1 MLLHYTFT
9 PIHLLACIYTSTW
22 LNKNIIRTFPP
33 YHFVRA
39 FNNNLKKECCWTSHY
54 NPDIT
59 KSWLGPPFKAP
70 HSSNEAFVCWHHQE
84 ACYKKLF
91 VFVCVC
97 VLESV
102 SCGVTKLQKY
112 NARFPF
118 LLLILENKA
127 MKRWREKKKIKLMLQ
142 IFHKIII
149 PKLVPMMKRENIF
162 CFIDDFV

>member
-22 LNKNIIRTFPP
+22 LNINIIRTFPP
-33 YHFVRA
+33 HHFVRT

-54 NPDIT
+54 NLDIT

-70 HSSNEAFVCWHHQE
+70 HSSNEA
-84 ACYKKLF
+84 LF
-91 VFVCVC
+91 VVITKRLATKNCLFCVC

-112 NARFPF
+112 NAQFSF
-118 LLLILENKA
+118 LLLILEKKA
-127 MKRWREKKKIKLMLQ
+127 MKRWRKKKK
-142 IFHKIII
+142 
-149 PKLVPMMKRENIF
+149 N
-162 CFIDDFV
+162 